1 MVGGQVLDLAGEQ
14 LVLTEEEI
22 YNVHRLKT
30 GALISAACQLG
41 VIAAGGT
48 QEQLDAYSDYKDT
61 YGQNYCTMVALM
73 DAVTSTLT
81 SGAVVS

>member
-1 MVGGQVLDLAGEQ
+1 VAESLDI
-14 LVLTEEEI
+14 TP
-22 YNVHRLKT
+22 
-30 GALISAACQLG
+30 
-41 VIAAGGT
+41 T

>member
-48 QEQLDAYSDYKDT
+48 PEQLAACPESFT
-61 YGQNYCTMVALM
+61 GQYLKKMLK
-73 DAVTSTLT
+73 
-81 SGAVVS
+81 